1 MKKTLLLS
9 AILGCAGMLGAQT
22 SPNITGTDIH
32 GEEVDLYAWLDD
44 DKTVLLDFFFADCPP
59 CNAMMP
65 FIVDIHEEFGSDGL
79 DLRTLGISDRD
90 NAARIMSFESS
101 YGADW
106 ANLPGSIGN
115 DIIYNDFAS
124 VFSFV
129 GFPTYSVVCPD
140 RSITWDI
147 WGTDNA
153 QIADDIRSA
162 ILACGA
168 KVATGIA
175 EVPVLGSMTLFPN
188 PASERAE
195 LTLTLDQPQTLS
207 AGVYNLLGA
216 LVLDLSTQ
224 EYPTGSSRLSVDL
237 TTLAPGSYLVVLR
250 NQDGVSQHVDL
261 SVVR

>member
-1 MKKTLLLS
+1 MKKTVLFSSLIACVSLL
-9 AILGCAGMLGAQT
+9 AAQT

-32 GEEVDLYAWLDD
+32 GENVDMYAWLDD

-59 CNAMMP
+59 CNEMMP

-79 DLRTLGISDRD
+79 DLRVLGVSDRD
-90 NAARIMSFESS
+90 NAARIMTFEGA

-106 ANLPGSIGN
+106 ANLPGSIGS
-115 DIIYNDFAS
+115 DIIYDDFAS

-147 WGTDNA
+147 WGTVNS
-153 QIADDIRSA
+153 QIADDIRTA

-175 EVPVLGSMTLFPN
+175 EIPALGSLNLFPN
-188 PASERAE
+188 PAADRAE
-195 LTLTLDQPQTLS
+195 LTLTMQQQQTLS
-207 AGVYNLLGA
+207 IGVYNLLGA
-216 LVLDLSTQ
+216 LALDLGTQ
-224 EYPTGSSRLSVDL
+224 EYATGTASLSINL
-237 TTLAPGSYLVVLR
+237 STLASGSYLVVLR
-250 NQDGVSQHVDL
+250 NQEGITQHIDL
-261 SVVR
+261 RVAR